1 MQFFLISDNADT
13 EMGMRLAGIRGV
25 VVHEEQEV
33 KDALAT
39 AAADKDIAVILMTE
53 KLVRLCRETVFDMK
67 LNMKSPLIVEIPD
80 RHATSDISST
90 ISGYVEDAIGLKL

>member
-1 MQFFLISDNADT
+1 MQFFLISDNVDT

-33 KDALAT
+33 KDALAD

>member
-25 VVHEEQEV
+25 VVHEEKEV
-33 KDALAT
+33 KDALAA

>member
-33 KDALAT
+33 KDALAA

>member
-1 MQFFLISDNADT
+1 MQFFLISDNVDT

-33 KDALAT
+33 KDALAA
-39 AAADKDIAVILMTE
+39 AAADKDIAVILKTE